1 MFSQFR
7 LCETSKILF
16 AIKQFTNNY
25 FISKVEHSFQTTL
38 QNCFE
43 IFQCTWCN
51 LFPRYC
57 SKIICWFVFKI
68 FKPCNFVSMYVS
80 ISTPCFATIQ
90 SHVQSSF
97 FGCQNEHLHPYFLTL
112 ATSSNYICSSPL
124 HQGSYYEG
132 CNKKGQKQGW
142 FSTTII

>member
-1 MFSQFR
+1 LFNQFR
-7 LCETSKILF
+7 LCETSKIFF

-25 FISKVEHSFQTTL
+25 FISKIEHSFQTTL

-43 IFQCTWCN
+43 RFQCTWCN

-57 SKIICWFVFKI
+57 SKIICWFVFEN
-68 FKPCNFVSMYVS
+68 FKPCNFVSMYAS

-90 SHVQSSF
+90 SHVQSFF

-132 CNKKGQKQGW
+132 CNKKGQKQG
-142 FSTTII
+142 